1 VVYVLGSH
9 ATHVA
14 RQVEAGSQAQ
24 ADPEGK
30 NAERGRDLA
39 RLARRSRGFS
49 RGPEAWKAAWKIF
62 LHCFHCRPWR
72 KQRFP
77 NYPAHAFQF
86 INP

>member
-1 VVYVLGSH
+1 MRLTLHGG
-9 ATHVA
+9 
-14 RQVEAGSQAQ
+14 VEAGSQAQ

-30 NAERGRDLA
+30 NAKLGQDLA
-39 RLARRSRGFS
+39 CLARRSRCFS

-62 LHCFHCRPWR
+62 LYCFHCRPWR

-77 NYPAHAFQF
+77 NYPAHMFQF